1 MKRTILAGLVTL
13 AGFALFSCQSPAGNT
28 ASSPTATASP
38 MDTVTPNPHGGGG
51 QFVPMAQITPALQ
64 SYLTTMATY
73 GITADSPSIPI
84 TKCAPQT
91 LRITTSESFT
101 YLSLRHLLD
110 SLAQAIDSAGHG
122 ANVNIQVLPGII
134 TQQLAT
140 AYNIP
145 PSHIGRIT
153 YFLVPTLIGTSVAP
167 SARKAF
173 APAGGTG
180 GGGGGGGGGSEVG
193 GLEP

>member
-13 AGFALFSCQSPAGNT
+13 AGFGLFSCQSPASNT
-28 ASSPTATASP
+28 APAGGSATASP
-38 MDTVTPNPHGGGG
+38 LDSATPSPNGGGG

-64 SYLTTMATY
+64 NYQTTMAQY
-73 GITADSPSIPI
+73 GITTDSPSVPI
-84 TKCAPQT
+84 TKCPPQT

-110 SLAQAIDSAGHG
+110 SLALSIDSAGHG

-140 AYNIP
+140 AYNMP
-145 PSHIGRIT
+145 PSHSGRIT

-167 SARKAF
+167 SIKAKSLS
-173 APAGGTG
+173 PS
-180 GGGGGGGGGSEVG
+180 GGGGGGGGSEVG